1 MTVLEILEL
10 LIPFRNGTTTAFHV
24 KRILKDVDLE
34 ALIAEYR
41 TKEVVRPIKPA
52 VDVPSHSATK
62 EMYHAV
68 NSQGRRCFDEH
79 VRRERGEGFTHS
91 DRGTTFTAQRSSG
104 HCEEC
109 GELIIQGDTVVM
121 RARQQSVDK
130 NVKT

>member
-1 MTVLEILEL
+1 MTILEILEL
-10 LIPFRNGTTTAFHV
+10 LIPFRAGITTAKHV
-24 KRILKDVDLE
+24 RDRLQEVDLE

-52 VDVPSHSATK
+52 PDILPNNPAK

-68 NSQGRRCFDEH
+68 NSEGRRCFDEH
-79 VRRERGEGFTHS
+79 VRKERAQGFTHP
-91 DRGTTFTAQRSSG
+91 DRGTSFAAQRSSG

-121 RARQQSVDK
+121 RARHQPQQNEK
-130 NVKT
+130 K